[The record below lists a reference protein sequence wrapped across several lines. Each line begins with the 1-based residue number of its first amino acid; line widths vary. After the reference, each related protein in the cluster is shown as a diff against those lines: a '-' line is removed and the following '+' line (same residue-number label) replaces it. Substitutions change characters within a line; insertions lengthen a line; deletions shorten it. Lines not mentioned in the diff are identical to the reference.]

1 MRRPYLRRVMS
12 YLQMALKEPVR
23 AEEKP
28 EERLE
33 SPDMEKYCED
43 FGYKVGD
50 NATTANSDK
59 NKKP

>member
-1 MRRPYLRRVMS
+1 MS